1 MESVTSISNYL
12 NELIKEFKEEYKISF
27 WFAEILGKRWSYLA
41 GEREIS
47 DYITE
52 RIQLNERLGMVVNDW
67 GEIGEGEK
75 GKIISL
81 VKEKI
86 REVKL

>member
-1 MESVTSISNYL
+1 MTSNSNYL